1 MTGPGV
7 LHHHISHCRPR
18 SMAFQV
24 LFGYNTTSEG
34 YYYANDQV
42 FDQSLCFE
50 TCKELHDLQ
59 LAGKPAVLKKKF
71 TVLQNNWWG
80 IVGGWEVEWVVL
92 YLAKSTNFESQ
103 LPEETQ
109 SKINEGDSGPFANF
123 PIYKTEMQ
131 NGAGDAI
138 GLTTEQVNLLAAQGE
153 WSVLENA
160 PLFTELL
167 S

>member
-1 MTGPGV
+1 MPMTKSSTKAYVLRPVKSCTTCNWQENLLLQSSPILHGV
-7 LHHHISHCRPR
+7 KR
-18 SMAFQV
+18 
-24 LFGYNTTSEG
+24 TSI
-34 YYYANDQV
+34 Q
-42 FDQSLCFE
+42 
-50 TCKELHDLQ
+50 
-59 LAGKPAVLKKKF
+59 AVLKKKF